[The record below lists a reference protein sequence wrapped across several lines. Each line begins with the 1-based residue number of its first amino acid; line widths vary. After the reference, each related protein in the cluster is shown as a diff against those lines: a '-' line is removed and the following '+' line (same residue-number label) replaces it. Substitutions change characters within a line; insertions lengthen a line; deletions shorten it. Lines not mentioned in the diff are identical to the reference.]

1 MNGQDPVMGWIWGQ
15 IKEGAS
21 QGGFPGS
28 GFDNGWSEA
37 PFTEVR
43 LQKGKM
49 GWGYGGAVNPVRS
62 LQEIQVLG
70 RQVWNIGKK
79 SS

>member
-1 MNGQDPVMGWIWGQ
+1 MNGQELVMGWIWGQ

-21 QGGFPGS
+21 QGAFPGS
-28 GFDNGWSEA
+28 GFDNGWTEA

-49 GWGYGGAVNPVRS
+49 GWGYGGSCEPSKEPAGNSGAGEAGLEFRKEV
-62 LQEIQVLG
+62 
-70 RQVWNIGKK
+70 
-79 SS
+79 